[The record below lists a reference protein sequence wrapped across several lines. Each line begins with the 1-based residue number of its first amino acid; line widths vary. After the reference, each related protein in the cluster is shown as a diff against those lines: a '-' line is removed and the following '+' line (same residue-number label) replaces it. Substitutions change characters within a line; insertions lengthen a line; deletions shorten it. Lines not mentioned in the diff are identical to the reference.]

1 MGRRIASQVHHQV
14 ARLMRGNLV
23 RKEPIWYQPVLNFP
37 PLPLPAK
44 APPQRTS
51 YDQKLYPQSK
61 LRRPKNRP
69 LPIHYIE
76 DDIRRQF
83 YADHPFEAFRPTTLV
98 EKGDIEMHEVN
109 GEGWTRLRQRGRN
122 PTPEDAIQFAL
133 NQHQT
138 YKKPLSEAYAMA
150 VAQFRALRS
159 EHHIA
164 TTFAVM
170 EAEELGGM
178 FVRGEIEHAFEK
190 EKRALATWETL
201 EDIDEGSLT
210 ARKRW
215 KMIAERHVGETD
227 WSRGVQYVRM
237 WQAGNRVDYSPAI
250 MRPLGDED
258 ALLDGEDADVE
269 AEDLEYESEDEGAGS
284 GSGILTAE
292 ELDRLVENHIVR
304 EDDSVAMSGEEENMA
319 DTDSSVALQDVVV
332 EDPKPRSEEA
342 EFFNFTKKS

>member
-1 MGRRIASQVHHQV
+1 
-14 ARLMRGNLV
+14 
-23 RKEPIWYQPVLNFP
+23 
-37 PLPLPAK
+37 
-44 APPQRTS
+44 
-51 YDQKLYPQSK
+51 
-61 LRRPKNRP
+61 
-69 LPIHYIE
+69 
-76 DDIRRQF
+76 
-83 YADHPFEAFRPTTLV
+83 
-98 EKGDIEMHEVN
+98 
-109 GEGWTRLRQRGRN
+109 
-122 PTPEDAIQFAL
+122 
-133 NQHQT
+133 
-138 YKKPLSEAYAMA
+138 MA

-250 MRPLGDED
+250 MRPIGDED
-258 ALLDGEDADVE
+258 ALLNGEDEDVQ
-269 AEDLEYESEDEGAGS
+269 AEDLEYESESEDEGAGS
-284 GSGILTAE
+284 GILTAK
-292 ELDRLVENHIVR
+292 ELDKLVENQFVG
-304 EDDSVAMSGEEENMA
+304 EDDSLVAVSSEENTGSVA
-319 DTDSSVALQDVVV
+319 DTDFSVALEDVVV